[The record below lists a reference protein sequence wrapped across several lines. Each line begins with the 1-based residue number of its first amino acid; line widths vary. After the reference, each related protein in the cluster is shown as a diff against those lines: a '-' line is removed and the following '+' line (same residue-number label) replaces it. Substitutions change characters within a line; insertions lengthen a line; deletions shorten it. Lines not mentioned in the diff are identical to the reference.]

1 MDDAGNTPAKA
12 PGCDAAR
19 GASHGVPS
27 PDGGAPSG
35 SSASDTVSF
44 RAAKTASELELPLDD
59 VVVLFAC
66 NESFAPYLSV
76 TLQSV
81 VEHVSPAR
89 RYDIVVLS
97 NDITPATMQVLHDQV
112 ARDNVGIAFLD
123 AVSALGGIKLP
134 RHGHFAVETY
144 YRLLAPELLDR
155 VDKAVYLDSDL
166 VVLRDL
172 AELYDTDVADSLL
185 AATRDADTAGQCD
198 GYDSDIL
205 PYLRD
210 VVKLDDPHAYFQAGV
225 LLLNLEEFR
234 KRCSTSAMIELAA
247 SRHWHWLDQDVLNH
261 LAHGEYRR
269 IAANWN
275 VLADWKG
282 LRRTHIIGC
291 APEEVR
297 AEYEAARLD
306 PYIVHYAGPDDRP
319 WLYPDCDFGVLF
331 WDFASRC
338 PFYGELRRRLD
349 TSRRS
354 VTGLAKRFQVF
365 MLFKIGMPLTDLILP
380 PATRRRAFFV
390 RIFHKVAEQ
399 LM

>member
-1 MDDAGNTPAKA
+1 MDDAGHAPAE
-12 PGCDAAR
+12 PLNCDVAR
-19 GASHGVPS
+19 GASNRVPS
-27 PDGGAPSG
+27 SG
-35 SSASDTVSF
+35 DVPL
-44 RAAKTASELELPLDD
+44 RAAKTASELGLPLDD
-59 VVVLFAC
+59 VVILFAC
-66 NESFAPYLSV
+66 NERFTPYLSV
-76 TLQSV
+76 TLQSAI
-81 VEHVSPAR
+81 EHVDPAR
-89 RYDIVVLS
+89 RYDVIVLS
-97 NDITPATMQVLHDQV
+97 NDITPQSMQVLHDQV
-112 ARDNVGIAFLD
+112 ARDNVGIGFLD
-123 AVSALGGIKLP
+123 AVSAMGGIKLP

-155 VDKAVYLDSDL
+155 VEKVVYLDSDL

-172 AELYDTDVADSLL
+172 AELYDTDVTGCLL

-210 VVKLDDPHAYFQAGV
+210 VVKLDDPHSYFQAGV

-234 KRCSTSAMIELAA
+234 KEYSTSAMIELAA

-261 LAHGEYRR
+261 LARGEYVRL
-269 IAANWN
+269 ATNWN
-275 VLADWKG
+275 LLADWQK

-291 APEEVR
+291 APEEIR
-297 AEYEAARLD
+297 AEYETARLD

-319 WLYPDCDFGVLF
+319 WLYPECDFGDLF

-338 PFYGELRRRLD
+338 PFYGELQRRLD
-349 TSRRS
+349 ASRRS
-354 VTGLAKRFQVF
+354 VTGLAKRFQVLV
-365 MLFKIGMPLTDLILP
+365 LFKIGQPLADLLLP
-380 PATRRRAFFV
+380 PNTRRRAFFV